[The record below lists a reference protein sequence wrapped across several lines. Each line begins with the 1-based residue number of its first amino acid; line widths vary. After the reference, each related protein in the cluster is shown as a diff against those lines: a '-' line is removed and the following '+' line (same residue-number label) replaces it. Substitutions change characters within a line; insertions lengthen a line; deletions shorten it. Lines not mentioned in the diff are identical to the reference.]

1 MTFNHWNPN
10 TYTSKIL
17 ELSLGSEQKI
27 QLLPKYAK
35 KIRLQSKPYLLFS
48 DPIVV
53 IKVWSFKAQNLKKIF
68 HLKSDDTE

>member
-1 MTFNHWNPN
+1 MTGILIHKQDLRAFLGQRAKNSASP
-10 TYTSKIL
+10 KIC
-17 ELSLGSEQKI
+17 
-27 QLLPKYAK
+27 K